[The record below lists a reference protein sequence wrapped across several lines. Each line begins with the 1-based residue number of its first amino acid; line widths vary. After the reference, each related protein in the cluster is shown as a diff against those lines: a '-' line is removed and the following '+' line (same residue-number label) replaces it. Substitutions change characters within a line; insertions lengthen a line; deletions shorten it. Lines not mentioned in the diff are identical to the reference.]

1 MTTKERELIDMVM
14 GAHGMRTTQQC
25 VGISTP
31 SLSILALTAVL
42 VEVALVLMQYAK
54 TLLELIHLVMIA
66 HGMPPILAPVVILTM
81 NSSQLLSTVVLVDQL
96 KLVPHS
102 NQLHMSAI

>member
-1 MTTKERELIDMVM
+1 MVM

-25 VGISTP
+25 VGISTA
-31 SLSILALTAVL
+31 SLSTLTLTAVL

-54 TLLELIHLVMIA
+54 TLLESIHLVIIA
-66 HGMPPILAPVVILTM
+66 NGTPPILALVVILTM

-96 KLVPHS
+96 KLVLLS
-102 NQLHMSAI
+102 NQLHMLAI